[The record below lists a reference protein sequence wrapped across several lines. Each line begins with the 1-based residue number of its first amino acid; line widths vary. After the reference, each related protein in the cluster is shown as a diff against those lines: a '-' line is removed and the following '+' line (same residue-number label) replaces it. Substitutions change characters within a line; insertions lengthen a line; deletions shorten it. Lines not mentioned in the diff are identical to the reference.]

1 MQGLKQIYADLL
13 ELETVQLWNC
23 VLSDDKP
30 GAFFHLDTEWLIT
43 DVLKATGNDFE
54 KRAFDFAKIRIPE
67 YSSWLVTQ
75 EEEKQ
80 DTVAAM
86 CLPYMREIEG
96 FDLLASDLS
105 AANSLSDL
113 ENDLLN
119 CFRQTMDHLRQALN
133 SQDDVWARHQLQF
146 MHNIP
151 TLIRLVPDS
160 IKCPHFDFCER
171 TWPWYFNW
179 CMRSQEYSALAELY
193 EFHIA
198 RIKRG
203 LSKVIPE
210 YQGNTMDQ

>member
-23 VLSDDKP
+23 VLGHDNP

-43 DVLKATGNDFE
+43 DVLKATGDE
-54 KRAFDFAKIRIPE
+54 LAKRALDFVETRIPQ
-67 YSSWLVTQ
+67 YSDWLVTQ

-86 CLPYMREIEG
+86 CLPYLRKLEG

-105 AANSLSDL
+105 TANSLSDL
-113 ENDLLN
+113 ENDLLD
-119 CFRQTMDHLRQALN
+119 CFRQSIDELRFALTI
-133 SQDDVWARHQLQF
+133 QDEEWAGHQLEF

-151 TLIRLVPDS
+151 TLIRKAPIS
-160 IKCPHFDFCER
+160 INSPHVYFCDKS
-171 TWPWYFNW
+171 WPSYFNW
-179 CMRSQEYSALAELY
+179 CMESQEHSALVRSYDLK
-193 EFHIA
+193 IA

-203 LSKVIPE
+203 LSKVIAE
-210 YQGNTMDQ
+210 YTGSRTA